1 MSRGKPIVDAVI
13 ALLQSGD
20 KPGSKHIAYYT
31 TPAWVKSKD
40 DRMYCFNVPKDA
52 K

>member
-1 MSRGKPIVDAVI
+1 
-13 ALLQSGD
+13 L
-20 KPGSKHIAYYT
+20 KHIAYYT

-40 DRMYCFNVPKDA
+40 DRVYCFVVPKDA